1 MSLQPLSA
9 AAAKQLMPPLPSLTL
24 SLKDNACVAAVADAS
39 FTTQTFPFGPTG
51 TETQLVLPL
60 PGGVLLGQHTAGQ
73 SLGIRCSCS
82 ATHARTCVLGDA
94 SAPLAATLATS
105 RPSSPH
111 PPSSPRLRRLQ
122 AAAAASANR
131 DSVMIVAKFKRKT
144 GLLKCWVQWRQS
156 SGGALRCLAQ
166 LLGLAPVVVGAFFIR
181 HVARSD
187 SLQRV

>member
-94 SAPLAATLATS
+94 CAHLAATLETS

-111 PPSSPRLRRLQ
+111 PPSSPRRSRLHRTHLQ
-122 AAAAASANR
+122 AAAAASASR

-156 SGGALRCLAQ
+156 AGGDHAALPSFLA
-166 LLGLAPVVVGAFFIR
+166 LPL
-181 HVARSD
+181 
-187 SLQRV
+187 

>member
-131 DSVMIVAKFKRKT
+131 DSVMSVAKFKRKT

-156 SGGALRCLAQ
+156 TGGALRCLAQ